1 MKEPS
6 FTLGVEEEYL
16 LVEQDSGELVEKLPE
31 QMLEQCEALA
41 EGQQVTPEF
50 LRSQI
55 EIGTRI
61 CKNVTEVRAALTLL
75 RRAVREVAAQHEL
88 APIAVSTHPF
98 AHWQAQKHT
107 ARSRYD
113 ALSEEFQATANRLLI
128 CGMHVH
134 CGIEDD
140 ELRIDLTNQASYFLP
155 HLLALS
161 TSSPFWEGLDTG
173 LKSYRLTVFDTLPR
187 TGLPERFTSFAEFER
202 LIGVLVN
209 SGLIEDSTHIW
220 WDIRPSGRYPTLE
233 TRIMDVCTDV
243 EDAVCIAALVQ
254 CILRM
259 LWRLRAG
266 NRRWRSYQP
275 MLIDENRWRAMRY
288 SFDRGLID
296 LGRGNVIPCAQLYNE
311 LIELVREDA
320 EALGCTAEIGHV
332 HRILG
337 RGTSAHRQLALRQ
350 QLLADGL
357 TEAAANRQLI
367 AHLID
372 ETANGV
378 RPVGVTTPAGGR

>member
-6 FTLGVEEEYL
+6 FTMGVEEEYL
-16 LVEQDSGELVEKLPE
+16 LVDRDSGDLVEMLPE

-41 EGQQVTPEF
+41 EGQQVKPEF

-61 CKNVTEVRAALTLL
+61 CRNATEVRESLVVL
-75 RRAVREVAAQHEL
+75 RRAVIAVAERHGL

-134 CGIEDD
+134 IGIEDE
-140 ELRIDLTNQASYFLP
+140 ELRIDLMNQASYFLP

-187 TGLPERFTSFAEFER
+187 TGLPERCTSFAEFEQ
-202 LIGVLVN
+202 LVGVMVKA
-209 SGLIEDSTHIW
+209 GLIQDSTHIW

-233 TRIMDVCTDV
+233 TRIMDVCTDLD
-243 EDAVCIAALVQ
+243 DAVAIAAMVQ
-254 CILRM
+254 CIMRM
-259 LWRLRAG
+259 LFRLRVG
-266 NRRWRSYQP
+266 NRRWRDYSRVL
-275 MLIDENRWRAMRY
+275 MNENRWRAMRY
-288 SFDRGLID
+288 SFDKGLID
-296 LGRGNVIPCAQLYNE
+296 LGRGNVIPCAELYDELLE
-311 LIELVREDA
+311 LIRDDA
-320 EALGCTAEIGHV
+320 EALGCVAEVGHV
-332 HRILG
+332 RTILA
-337 RGTSAHRQLALRQ
+337 RGTSAHRQLALHQR
-350 QLLADGL
+350 LIGEGLSAD
-357 TEAAANRQLI
+357 AAGREVVRHLI
-367 AHLID
+367 AESARGI
-372 ETANGV
+372 
-378 RPVGVTTPAGGR
+378 